1 MRIRHTTESYIAMV
15 SEIHSSKYDYNKTT
29 FVDYKTTITVICPL
43 HGEFYPTAGNHKK
56 TGCPQ
61 CYEARRGPTMPEAE
75 FRKRLSEKYSHITL
89 VGAYTTASE
98 KTLLACTHHGLFK
111 IAPTRALQWAHA
123 CPICAKGSIAK
134 HRADRNAPKIE
145 RALSSLPKHIKPVG
159 TPRGWSVKSTLC
171 CEYHGE
177 FDIALNRVEG
187 LDFVCNE
194 CAKAGLK
201 GEQRTDY
208 ADYAAKLARLFPNP
222 PSPITLDPD
231 YYDINVG
238 TKVVNLICETHGPFT
253 RNRSTVNNG
262 IVTPCPYCKTHG
274 ASSTELAVVEFLR
287 QYTECAQGVRNVI
300 SPMEIDCWVPQHR
313 LAVELCGL
321 YWHSERKLPNDY
333 HTKKL
338 ERCDKAGVRLV
349 QIFEDEWVNKQPI
362 CQSILRNALG
372 MTQNRFY
379 ARALQMCAVEGGRAK
394 LFLEE
399 NHIQGYTPA
408 SHYLGL
414 FAQDELIALASFSF
428 NRLKKDSEWEL
439 VRYCSKLNTSVLGGL
454 SKLVHHFLKSQQLPS
469 LISYC
474 CLRWFDGS
482 GYLAAGFKLE
492 GRTKPSYFYTKGS
505 FRLSRYSAQKH
516 KLHKLLDHFDPKM
529 TEVENMA
536 ANDYYR
542 VFDCGNLLFRFTL

>member
-56 TGCPQ
+56 TGCPC

-145 RALSSLPKHIKPVG
+145 RALSALPKHIKPVG

-201 GEQRTDY
+201 
-208 ADYAAKLARLFPNP
+208 
-222 PSPITLDPD
+222 
-231 YYDINVG
+231 
-238 TKVVNLICETHGPFT
+238 
-253 RNRSTVNNG
+253 
-262 IVTPCPYCKTHG
+262 
-274 ASSTELAVVEFLR
+274 LR
-287 QYTECAQGVRNVI
+287 RQ
-300 SPMEIDCWVPQHR
+300 
-313 LAVELCGL
+313 
-321 YWHSERKLPNDY
+321 K
-333 HTKKL
+333 KKL
-338 ERCDKAGVRLV
+338 DV
-349 QIFEDEWVNKQPI
+349 
-362 CQSILRNALG
+362 
-372 MTQNRFY
+372 
-379 ARALQMCAVEGGRAK
+379 
-394 LFLEE
+394 
-399 NHIQGYTPA
+399 
-408 SHYLGL
+408 
-414 FAQDELIALASFSF
+414 
-428 NRLKKDSEWEL
+428 
-439 VRYCSKLNTSVLGGL
+439 
-454 SKLVHHFLKSQQLPS
+454 
-469 LISYC
+469 
-474 CLRWFDGS
+474 
-482 GYLAAGFKLE
+482 
-492 GRTKPSYFYTKGS
+492 
-505 FRLSRYSAQKH
+505 
-516 KLHKLLDHFDPKM
+516 
-529 TEVENMA
+529 
-536 ANDYYR
+536 
-542 VFDCGNLLFRFTL
+542 